1 MALEHEEAHRHRR
14 VPLLEEFVVAGDEF
28 VWGEAVALGLGH
40 LPPVD
45 RQHVAVDPIPN
56 RVFFSMGTHVLGN
69 LALVVREL
77 EVHAAAMDVEGA
89 AQVFGAHDRALEV
102 PAREADAPRRG
113 PAHQVAVVRLLPEGE
128 VQRVLL
134 FVLAVQGARLV
145 LQLVDLAAAQGP
157 VVVGLGKL
165 ADVEVDAAVGLI
177 GESVGDDLFDHA
189 DLLDDV
195 SGGGRFNGRRQ
206 DVEHPHHIV
215 EVVRVPLDH
224 LHGLEVLEPG
234 LLANLVF
241 PVVGVARQVTD
252 IGDVPDV
259 AHLVS
264 EVDEIPE
271 DHVEGQEGPHIAEV
285 NIAVH
290 GRTTDVHAHVGR
302 VEGNEAFLFPAQR
315 IADVEVRGKGTD
327 GGFGGILGVHVGA
340 VSEGGAPS
348 EGKYRKAK
356 TGPHTW
362 RTGLLGQAGPDVPAQ
377 SASSRMS

>member
-1 MALEHEEAHRHRR
+1 M
-14 VPLLEEFVVAGDEF
+14 
-28 VWGEAVALGLGH
+28 
-40 LPPVD
+40 
-45 RQHVAVDPIPN
+45 
-56 RVFFSMGTHVLGN
+56 
-69 LALVVREL
+69 
-77 EVHAAAMDVEGA
+77 
-89 AQVFGAHDRALEV
+89 
-102 PAREADAPRRG
+102 
-113 PAHQVAVVRLLPEGE
+113 
-128 VQRVLL
+128 
-134 FVLAVQGARLV
+134 
-145 LQLVDLAAAQGP
+145 
-157 VVVGLGKL
+157 
-165 ADVEVDAAVGLI
+165 
-177 GESVGDDLFDHA
+177 
-189 DLLDDV
+189 
-195 SGGGRFNGRRQ
+195 
-206 DVEHPHHIV
+206 
-215 EVVRVPLDH
+215 
-224 LHGLEVLEPG
+224 
-234 LLANLVF
+234 
-241 PVVGVARQVTD
+241 TD